1 MENVYLIL
9 VVVLF
14 ALAISDLIVGVSN
27 DAVNF
32 LNSAIGSKTAS
43 FKVIMAVA
51 SVGIFVGATY
61 STGMMEVARKGIFH
75 PELFNFQEIM
85 ALFLAVMITNILLLD
100 LFNTFGL
107 PTSTT
112 VSIVFG
118 LLGAAVGIAWLKI
131 HSDPSANPELANY
144 INSDKALQI
153 IFGIL
158 LSVVV
163 AFTVGAIVQWLSR
176 WLFSFNY
183 SKRFK
188 YFGAMWGGLA
198 ITSITYFI
206 ILKGLKGSPYASHIM
221 SDGTTLFHWAQNNAI
236 NILAISFLM
245 WTVILQVLMLFKVDI
260 LKIIVLTGTF
270 ALALA
275 FAGNDLV
282 NFIGVPLAGFN
293 AFNYWAAAGAP
304 DPATYDMAAL
314 TGKVPTEIYILVIA
328 SLVMI
333 VTLWVSKKAKK
344 VIKTSLDLSRQ
355 DEGEEKFGSSMMARN
370 LVGIAIKTGETIDYI
385 TPNFIKK
392 SLTRQFDAKEAKK
405 QLAKEQ
411 DPPVFDMIR
420 ATVNLVVASILI
432 SIGTSFKLPLST
444 TYVTFMVAMGTSLSD
459 KAWGR
464 ESAVYRITGVLSVI
478 GGWFFTALSAF
489 TAAFIVAVIISWGSF
504 VAIILV
510 LILSLY
516 LMYKFHITSKIKEER
531 EESISKMSND
541 IKDENILEQCTN
553 NVHDTLF
560 SVSDIYENLISGIET
575 KNRKKLKDVTK
586 DVIVLNHQAK
596 VLKDNVYKVLKQL
609 RKDSISQSHH
619 YAQVL
624 DYLRETAHCFTYMS
638 KPTFEYFE
646 NHHTP
651 LIDVQITELKDV
663 SQQFK
668 IFNKFILSMIERS
681 SFSQMD
687 EALLK
692 QEKLLSLIE
701 TYRKTQMKRLKHE
714 EVGAKNSMLFL
725 GLLHETKNLMLNIIN
740 LAKAQRD
747 FVNNADN

>member
-1 MENVYLIL
+1 M
-9 VVVLF
+9 F

-32 LNSAIGSKTAS
+32 LNSAIGSKSAS

-51 SVGIFVGATY
+51 SVGVFVGATY

-100 LFNTFGL
+100 LFNTFGM

-131 HSDPSANPELANY
+131 HTDPSANQELGQY
-144 INSDKALQI
+144 INSEKALQI
-153 IFGIL
+153 ISGIL

-163 AFTVGAIVQWLSR
+163 AFTVGAIIQWLSR

-188 YFGAMWGGLA
+188 YLGAIWGGLA
-198 ITSITYFI
+198 ITAITYFI
-206 ILKGLKGSPYASHIM
+206 LLKGLKGSPYASHIM
-221 SDGTTLFHWAQNNAI
+221 SDGSTLFQWAQKNAI
-236 NILAISFLM
+236 AIIGVSFLI
-245 WTVILQVLMLFKVDI
+245 WTVILQVLMWLKIDI

-293 AFNYWAAAGAP
+293 AFNYWSAAGSP
-304 DPATYDMAAL
+304 SPATYDMIEL
-314 TGKVPTEIYILVIA
+314 TGKVPTQIYILVIA

-333 VTLWVSKKAKK
+333 LTLWLSKKARR

-355 DEGEEKFGSSMMARN
+355 DEGEEKFGSSIMARN
-370 LVGIAIKTGETIDYI
+370 LVGIALKAGETVDYI
-385 TPNFIKK
+385 MPNFIKASINK
-392 SLTRQFDAKEAKK
+392 QFDLQEQKK
-405 QLAKEQ
+405 QEKQEQ

-432 SIGTSFKLPLST
+432 SIGTSFHLPLST
-444 TYVTFMVAMGTSLSD
+444 TYVTFMVAMGTSLAD

-489 TAAFIVAVIISWGSF
+489 TAAFFVSMILSWGSF
-504 VAIILV
+504 YAIGVV
-510 LILSLY
+510 LLLSLY
-516 LMYKFHITSKIKEER
+516 LMYKFHITTKLKEER
-531 EESISKMSND
+531 EQSASKMSED

-553 NVHDTLF
+553 NVYNTLY
-560 SVSDIYENLISGIET
+560 SVSDIYENLTIGIET
-575 KNRKKLKDVTK
+575 ANRKKLKEVNQEVK
-586 DVIVLNHQAK
+586 ILNHQAK
-596 VLKDNVYKVLKQL
+596 TLKDNVYKVLKQL

-624 DYLRETAHCFTYMS
+624 DYLRETAHCFTYMA
-638 KPTFEYFE
+638 KPSLEYFD

-651 LIDVQITELKDV
+651 FIKIQIDELKQV

-668 IFNKFILSMIERS
+668 EFNQLVLNTIENNT
-681 SFSQMD
+681 FSREND
-687 EALLK
+687 ILLK
-692 QEKLLSLIE
+692 QAEILDLIE
-701 TYRKTQMKRLKHE
+701 QFRKAQMKRLKHE
-714 EVGAKNSMLFL
+714 DVGAKNSMLYL
-725 GLLHETKNLMLNIIN
+725 GLLHETKNLMLHIVN
-740 LAKAQRD
+740 LTKAQRD
-747 FVNNADN
+747 FVANANS

>member
-1 MENVYLIL
+1 MENIYLIL
-9 VVVLF
+9 VIVLF

-32 LNSAIGSKTAS
+32 LNSAIGSKAAS

-75 PELFNFQEIM
+75 PELFNFKEIM

-131 HSDPSANPELANY
+131 YTDPTANQELANY
-144 INSDKALQI
+144 INSEKALQI

-176 WLFSFNY
+176 WLFSFEY
-183 SKRFK
+183 TTRFK
-188 YFGAMWGGLA
+188 YFGSLWGGLA
-198 ITSITYFI
+198 ITAITYFI

-221 SDGTTLFHWAQNNAI
+221 SDGTTLFNWAQENAFY
-236 NILAISFLM
+236 ILAVSLLI
-245 WTVILQVLMLFKVDI
+245 WTVILQVLLFLKIDI
-260 LKIIVLTGTF
+260 LKVIVLTGTF

-293 AFNYWAAAGAP
+293 AFNYWVAAGTP
-304 DPATYDMAAL
+304 DPATYDMVAL
-314 TGKVPTEIYILVIA
+314 TGKVPTEIYVLVIA

-333 VTLWVSKKAKK
+333 ITLWLSKKAKK

-370 LVGIAIKTGETIDYI
+370 LVGVALKTGETIDHI
-385 TPNFIKK
+385 MPAFIKK
-392 SLTRQFDAKEAKK
+392 SLAKQFDLQALKKK
-405 QLAKEQ
+405 QAAEQ

-432 SIGTSFKLPLST
+432 SIGTSYKLPLST
-444 TYVTFMVAMGTSLSD
+444 TYVTFMVAMGTSLAD

-478 GGWFFTALSAF
+478 GGWFFTALSGF
-489 TAAFIVAVIISWGSF
+489 TAAFIVAIILSWGSF
-504 VAIILV
+504 YAIGLIL
-510 LILSLY
+510 LLSLY
-516 LMYKFHITSKIKEER
+516 LMYKFHITTKIKEER
-531 EESISKMSND
+531 EITISKMSED

-553 NVHDTLF
+553 NVHDTLY
-560 SVSDIYENLISGIET
+560 SVSDIYENLILGIEESD
-575 KNRKKLKDVTK
+575 RKKLKDVAK
-586 DVIVLNHQAK
+586 EVKVLNFQAK
-596 VLKDNVYKVLKQL
+596 TLKDNVYKVLKKL
-609 RKDSISQSHH
+609 RKGSISESHH

-624 DYLRETAHCFTYMS
+624 DYLRETAHCFTYLAT
-638 KPTFEYFE
+638 PAFEYFE
-646 NHHTP
+646 NHHSA
-651 LIDVQITELKDV
+651 LIDIQVKELKDV
-663 SQQFK
+663 NSQFK
-668 IFNKFILSMIERS
+668 IFTQFVLKTIEES
-681 SFSQMD
+681 QFSRMD
-687 EALLK
+687 EVLQKQDALLV
-692 QEKLLSLIE
+692 LIE
-701 TYRKTQMKRLKHE
+701 TYRKSQMKRLKHE
-714 EVGAKNSMLFL
+714 EVGSKNSMLYL
-725 GLLHETKNLMLNIIN
+725 GLLHETKNLMLHIVN
-740 LAKAQRD
+740 LTKAQRD
-747 FVNNADN
+747 FVENANN

>member
-1 MENVYLIL
+1 MENIYLIL
-9 VVVLF
+9 VIILF

-131 HSDPSANPELANY
+131 HFDPTANQELANY

-183 SKRFK
+183 TKRFK
-188 YFGAMWGGLA
+188 YFGSLWGGIA

-221 SDGTTLFHWAQNNAI
+221 SDGTTLFHWAQNNVI
-236 NILAISFLM
+236 NILAVSLLI
-245 WTVILQVLMLFKVDI
+245 WTVILQGLLFLKVNI
-260 LKIIVLTGTF
+260 LKVIVLTGTF

-293 AFNYWAAAGAP
+293 AFNYWVAAGAP

-314 TGKVPTEIYILVIA
+314 TGKVPTEIYILIIA
-328 SLVMI
+328 SLIMI

-370 LVGIAIKTGETIDYI
+370 LVGIALKTGDTIDYI
-385 TPNFIKK
+385 IPGFIKK
-392 SLTRQFDAKEAKK
+392 SLIKQFDLQALKK
-405 QLAKEQ
+405 QQIEEQ

-444 TYVTFMVAMGTSLSD
+444 TYVTFMVAMGTSLAD

-489 TAAFIVAVIISWGSF
+489 TAAFIVAIIISWGSF
-504 VAIILV
+504 FAIVVV

-516 LMYKFHITSKIKEER
+516 LMYKFHITTKIKEER
-531 EESISKMSND
+531 NETISKMSND

-553 NVHDTLF
+553 NVHDTLY
-560 SVSDIYENLISGIET
+560 SVSDIYENLIIGIDT
-575 KNRKKLKDVTK
+575 TDRKKLKEVAK
-586 DVIVLNHQAK
+586 EVKILNHQAK
-596 VLKDNVYKVLKQL
+596 TLKDNVYKVLNQL
-609 RKDSISQSHH
+609 REDSVSQSHH

-624 DYLRETAHCFTYMS
+624 DYLRETAHCFTYLS
-638 KPTFEYFE
+638 TPAFEYFE
-646 NHHTP
+646 NHHSP
-651 LIDVQITELKDV
+651 LIDVQVNELREV
-663 SQQFK
+663 SSLFK
-668 IFNKFILSMIERS
+668 IFTQFVLNMIENS

-687 EALLK
+687 EVLAKQDSLLG
-692 QEKLLSLIE
+692 LIE
-701 TYRKTQMKRLKHE
+701 SYRKTQMKRLKHK

-725 GLLHETKNLMLNIIN
+725 GLLHETKNLMLHIVN
-740 LAKAQRD
+740 LTKAQRD

>member
-1 MENVYLIL
+1 MENIYLVL
-9 VVVLF
+9 VIILF

-131 HSDPSANPELANY
+131 HSDPTANQELANY
-144 INSDKALQI
+144 INSEKALQI

-183 SKRFK
+183 STRFK
-188 YFGAMWGGLA
+188 YLGSIWGGIA

-206 ILKGLKGSPYASHIM
+206 LLKGLKGSPYASHVM
-221 SDGTTLFHWAQNNAI
+221 ADGTTLFHWAQNNVLKIVAV
-236 NILAISFLM
+236 SFLI
-245 WTVILQVLMLFKVDI
+245 WTIILQTLMFLKVDI
-260 LKIIVLTGTF
+260 LKVIVLTGTF

-293 AFNYWAAAGAP
+293 AFNYWASAGAP

-333 VTLWVSKKAKK
+333 VTLWLSKKAKK

-370 LVGIAIKTGETIDYI
+370 LVGVALKTGETIDLI
-385 TPNFIKK
+385 MPDFVKK
-392 SLTRQFDAKEAKK
+392 SINKQFDFQALKE
-405 QLAKEQ
+405 QQAKEQ

-444 TYVTFMVAMGTSLSD
+444 TYVTFMVAMGTSLAD
-459 KAWGR
+459 RAWGR

-489 TAAFIVAVIISWGSF
+489 TAAVIVAVILSWGSF
-504 VAIILV
+504 YAIGVV

-516 LMYKFHITSKIKEER
+516 LMYKFHLTTKLKEEQDL
-531 EESISKMSND
+531 SISKMSEG
-541 IKDENILEQCTN
+541 IKDENILEQCTD
-553 NVHDTLF
+553 NVYNTLY
-560 SVSDIYENLISGIET
+560 SVSDIFNNLITGIE
-575 KNRKKLKDVTK
+575 KADRKGLKE
-586 DVIVLNHQAK
+586 VLNEVKVLNYQAK
-596 VLKDNVYKVLKQL
+596 TLKDNVYKVLKQL
-609 RKDSISQSHH
+609 RKDSVSQSHH

-624 DYLRETAHCFTYMS
+624 DYLRETAHCFTYLTT
-638 KPTFEYFE
+638 PTFEYFE
-646 NHHTP
+646 NHHSP
-651 LIDVQITELKDV
+651 LIEIQIKELKDV
-663 SQQFK
+663 SIQFK
-668 IFNKFILSMIERS
+668 VFNKLVLDIIES
-681 SFSQMD
+681 KSFDSFD
-687 EALLK
+687 DILLK
-692 QEKLLSLIE
+692 QVELLDVIE
-701 TYRKTQMKRLKHE
+701 HYRKAQMKRLKHE
-714 EVGAKNSMLFL
+714 EVGAKNSMLYL
-725 GLLHETKNLMLNIIN
+725 GLLHETKNLMLHIVN
-740 LAKAQRD
+740 LTKAQRD
-747 FVNNADN
+747 FVRNADS

>member
-9 VVVLF
+9 VVILF

-32 LNSAIGSKTAS
+32 LNSAIGSKVAS
-43 FKVIMAVA
+43 FKTIMIVA
-51 SVGIFVGATY
+51 SIGILVGATY

-75 PELFNFQEIM
+75 PELFSFQEIM

-131 HSDPSANPELANY
+131 RIDPNANPVLANY
-144 INSDKALQI
+144 INSEKALQI

-163 AFTVGAIVQWLSR
+163 AFTVGAIIQWLSR

-188 YFGAMWGGLA
+188 YFGSVWGGLA
-198 ITSITYFI
+198 ITAITYFI
-206 ILKGLKGSPYASHIM
+206 LLKGLKGSPYASHVM
-221 SDGTTLFHWAQNNAI
+221 ADGTTLYHWAQSNVLKIVAV
-236 NILAISFLM
+236 SFLI
-245 WTVILQVLMLFKVDI
+245 WTVILQVLMFLKVDI
-260 LKIIVLTGTF
+260 LKVIVLTGTF

-293 AFNYWAAAGAP
+293 AFNDWVSAGAQ
-304 DPATYDMAAL
+304 DPATYKMIAL

-333 VTLWVSKKAKK
+333 VTLWFSKKAKN
-344 VIKTSLDLSRQ
+344 VIKTSLNLSRQ
-355 DEGEEKFGSSMMARN
+355 DEGEEKFGSSIMARN
-370 LVGIAIKTGETIDYI
+370 IVRTTMKISNTIDAI
-385 TPNFIKK
+385 LPQSIQNSLKK
-392 SLTRQFDAKEAKK
+392 QFDTQELNKH
-405 QLAKEQ
+405 LALEK
-411 DPPVFDMIR
+411 DPPAFDMIR

-432 SIGTSFKLPLST
+432 SIGTSMHLPLST
-444 TYVTFMVAMGTSLSD
+444 TYVTFMVAMGTSLTD

-478 GGWFFTALSAF
+478 GGWFLTALSAF
-489 TAAFIVAVIISWGSF
+489 TAAFVVSLILSWGSIY
-504 VAIILV
+504 AIVIVIL
-510 LILSLY
+510 ISLY
-516 LMYKFHITSKIKEER
+516 LIYKFHHKHKEKEELTNAVTKLS
-531 EESISKMSND
+531 ED

-553 NVHDTLF
+553 NVYNTLY
-560 SVSDIYENLISGIET
+560 SVSDIYSGMIDGIALRD
-575 KNRKKLKDVTK
+575 RKKLKQVIK
-586 DVIVLNHQAK
+586 DVEILNYQAK
-596 VLKDNVYKVLKQL
+596 SLKDNVYKVLKSL
-609 RKDSISQSHH
+609 RKESVSESHH

-624 DYLRETAHCFTYMS
+624 DYLRETAHCFTYMV
-638 KPTFEYFE
+638 KPAYEYFDNE
-646 NHHTP
+646 HTP
-651 LIDVQITELKDV
+651 FIDEQINDLKRLNTEIVQFYTYILDV
-663 SQQFK
+663 
-668 IFNKFILSMIERS
+668 IENNKFKNGEN
-681 SFSQMD
+681 
-687 EALLK
+687 LLK
-692 QEKLLSLIE
+692 KQQAIVSLIE
-701 TYRKTQMKRLKHE
+701 DLRKIQMKRLKHE
-714 EVGAKNSMLFL
+714 EVGTKNSMLFL
-725 GLLHETKNLMLNIIN
+725 GLLHESKNLLLHTVN
-740 LAKAQRD
+740 LMKAQRD
-747 FVNNADN
+747 FIQNA